1 MELPCTESTCVLL
14 GIHLL
19 LLIILLLLNDTH
31 VAQLLSGLK
40 GNLKYSIYLL
50 KNIQIE
56 KNSARL
62 RSWKQT
68 VKFVILNRFIRK
80 CESTINI
87 IN

>member
-62 RSWKQT
+62 QSWKQT